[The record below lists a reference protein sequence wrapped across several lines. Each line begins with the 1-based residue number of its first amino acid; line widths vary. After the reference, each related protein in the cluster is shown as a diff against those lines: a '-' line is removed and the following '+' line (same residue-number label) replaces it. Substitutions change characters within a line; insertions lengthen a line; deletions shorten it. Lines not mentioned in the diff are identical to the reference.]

1 METSSMES
9 VKSDYSEKSES
20 KKTVSSDYSLDQFSI
35 SPTGSQQSSSLDE
48 ELFPELL
55 SHSTETE
62 TETKENTVNPSKME
76 ISQPKEIEKKIYLK
90 SPSPSSNLF
99 HSQAPFRPK
108 NLPPS
113 TDFVF
118 YSRNVSWTDLIAV
131 LNASKKREI
140 FEKFPYHLAKDFD
153 AKIFK
158 KLWKESKAEFWS
170 KLLLIFDVNDLTVS
184 FSS

>member
-1 METSSMES
+1 MES

-35 SPTGSQQSSSLDE
+35 SPTGSQQSIPPDE
-48 ELFPELL
+48 ELFPELS
-55 SHSTETE
+55 SHSTETEIE
-62 TETKENTVNPSKME
+62 TETKENTVKPSKME
-76 ISQPKEIEKKIYLK
+76 ISQPKEIEKGIYLK
-90 SPSPSSNLF
+90 SPLPSGNLI
-99 HSQAPFRPK
+99 HLLPPVHPK

-131 LNASKKREI
+131 LHASKKSEI
-140 FEKFPYHLAKDFD
+140 FEKFPYHLAKEFD
-153 AKIFK
+153 AEIFK
-158 KLWKESKAEFWS
+158 KLLKESKVEFWT
-170 KLLLIFDVNDLTVS
+170 KLLLIFDVNDLTVF